1 MLDTLDISIRKVEKS
16 RINEVDFNNI
26 PFGRVYSDHMF
37 IADYE
42 DGQWSDLRIVPYENL
57 SMAPAS
63 SVIHYGQ
70 SVFEGLKAYKNSKG
84 EAVVFRPEA
93 NAKRLNKSAERMC
106 IPEVPEELFLQAMT
120 ELLNLDNAWIP
131 NKENTALYI
140 RPFVFAMDD
149 YIGIKPSEKYRFMI
163 ITCPVGAYYSE
174 PVKVKIETEFTRAA
188 KGGTGYAK
196 AAGNYAGSLYPAKL
210 AQKKGY
216 HQLVWTDAKE
226 HEYIEESGTMNI
238 MFVINDT
245 LITPEASSTILRG
258 ITRDSV
264 LTLARDWGMK
274 VEERRISVKEVIEA
288 AKSGKL
294 QDAFGAGTAATIA
307 HIALIGHDGV
317 DYKLPP
323 IEEREFSNKVL
334 KAMDAIKLGEAEDK
348 FDWIYKL

>member
-1 MLDTLDISIRKVEKS
+1 MLDTLDISIKKVQNS
-16 RINEVDFNNI
+16 RINEVDFDNI

-57 SMAPAS
+57 SLAPAS

-70 SVFEGLKAYKNSKG
+70 SVFEGLKAYKNSNS

-106 IPEVPEELFLQAMT
+106 IPEVPEELFMQAMT
-120 ELLNLDNAWIP
+120 ELLNVDKDWIP

-210 AQKKGY
+210 AQKQGY
-216 HQLVWTDAKE
+216 HQLVWTDATE
-226 HEYIEESGTMNI
+226 HKYIEESGTMNI

-274 VEERRISVKEVIEA
+274 VEERRISIAEVIEA
-288 AKSGKL
+288 AKNGTLKE
-294 QDAFGAGTAATIA
+294 AFGAGTAATIA

-317 DYKLPP
+317 DYKLPT

-348 FDWIYKL
+348 FEWIYKL

>member
-1 MLDTLDISIRKVEKS
+1 MLDTLDISIKKVQNS
-16 RINEVDFNNI
+16 RINEVDFDNI
-26 PFGRVYSDHMF
+26 PFGKVYSDHMF

-57 SMAPAS
+57 SLAPAS

-106 IPEVPEELFLQAMT
+106 IPEVPEELFIQAMT
-120 ELLNLDNAWIP
+120 ELLNLDSAWIP
-131 NKENTALYI
+131 NKKNTALYI

-210 AQKKGY
+210 AQKQGY
-216 HQLVWTDAKE
+216 HQLVWTDATE
-226 HEYIEESGTMNI
+226 HKYIEESGTMNI

-274 VEERRISVKEVIEA
+274 VEERRVSISEVIEA
-288 AKSGKL
+288 AKNGSLKE
-294 QDAFGAGTAATIA
+294 AFGAGTAATIA

-317 DYKLPP
+317 DYKLPA

>member
-1 MLDTLDISIRKVEKS
+1 MLDTLDISIKKVQNS
-16 RINEVDFNNI
+16 RINEVDFDNI

-57 SMAPAS
+57 SLAPAS

-70 SVFEGLKAYKNSKG
+70 SVFEGLKAYKNSTG
-84 EAVVFRPEA
+84 ESVVFRPEA

-106 IPEVPEELFLQAMT
+106 IPEVPEELFMQAMT
-120 ELLNLDNAWIP
+120 ELLNVDKDWIP

-210 AQKKGY
+210 AQKQGY
-216 HQLVWTDAKE
+216 HQLVWTDAVE
-226 HEYIEESGTMNI
+226 HAYIEESGTMNI

-274 VEERRISVKEVIEA
+274 VEERRISVKEVVEA
-288 AKSGKL
+288 AKNGTLKE
-294 QDAFGAGTAATIA
+294 AFGAGTAATIA
-307 HIALIGHDGV
+307 HIALIGYDGV
-317 DYKLPP
+317 DYKLPA

-348 FDWIYKL
+348 FEWIYKL

>member
-1 MLDTLDISIRKVEKS
+1 MLDTLDISIKKVQNS
-16 RINEVDFNNI
+16 RINEVDFDNI
-26 PFGRVYSDHMF
+26 PFGKVYSDHMF

-57 SMAPAS
+57 SLAPAS

-106 IPEVPEELFLQAMT
+106 IPEVPEELFIQAMT
-120 ELLNLDNAWIP
+120 ELLNLDSAWIP

-210 AQKKGY
+210 AQKQGY
-216 HQLVWTDAKE
+216 HQLVWTDATE
-226 HEYIEESGTMNI
+226 HKYIEESGTMNI

-274 VEERRISVKEVIEA
+274 VEERRVSISEVIEA
-288 AKSGKL
+288 AKNGSLKE
-294 QDAFGAGTAATIA
+294 AFGAGTAATIA

-317 DYKLPP
+317 DYKLPA

-348 FDWIYKL
+348 FAWIYKL

>member
-1 MLDTLDISIRKVEKS
+1 MLDTLDISIKKVQNS
-16 RINEVDFNNI
+16 RINEVDFDNI
-26 PFGRVYSDHMF
+26 PFGKVYSDHMF

-57 SMAPAS
+57 SLAPAS

-93 NAKRLNKSAERMC
+93 NAKRLNKSSERMC
-106 IPEVPEELFLQAMT
+106 IPEVPEELFIQAMT
-120 ELLNLDNAWIP
+120 ELLNLDSAWIP

-210 AQKKGY
+210 AQKQGY
-216 HQLVWTDAKE
+216 HQLVWTDATE
-226 HEYIEESGTMNI
+226 HKYIEESGTMNI

-274 VEERRISVKEVIEA
+274 VEERRVSISEVIEA
-288 AKSGKL
+288 AKNGSLKE
-294 QDAFGAGTAATIA
+294 AFGAGTAATIA

-317 DYKLPP
+317 DYKLPA